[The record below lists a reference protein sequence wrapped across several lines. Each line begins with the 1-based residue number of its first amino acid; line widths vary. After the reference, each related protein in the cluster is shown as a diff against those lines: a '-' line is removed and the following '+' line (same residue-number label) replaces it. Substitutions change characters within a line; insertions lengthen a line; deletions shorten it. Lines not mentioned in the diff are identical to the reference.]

1 MAHIDISSSPITLKI
16 FKEIPWGDGIGKLI
30 NFAFIEEPI
39 PVSIIVGN
47 LNRVNYI

>member
-1 MAHIDISSSPITLKI
+1 LKI

-30 NFAFIEEPI
+30 NFAFIEEPT

-47 LNRVNYI
+47 LNRVI